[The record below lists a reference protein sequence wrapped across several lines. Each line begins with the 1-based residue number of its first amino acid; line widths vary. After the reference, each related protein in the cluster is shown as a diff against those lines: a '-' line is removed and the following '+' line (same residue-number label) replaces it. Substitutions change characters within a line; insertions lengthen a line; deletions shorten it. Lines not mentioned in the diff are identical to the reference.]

1 MIEICINLHISIF
14 YCTFA
19 DAKEKRV
26 MAGKSFYFVIQS
38 WMLEDMQLPLG
49 DAAVYAYI
57 HGLTRSEELG
67 KKGWHG
73 SIRRLAKVLHTSP
86 STMNDIVN
94 RLEQKGFLHFYNG
107 FITSTINRDLAPG
120 TPEEKPIDR
129 NPDRK
134 SEEKPDGVP
143 F

>member
-1 MIEICINLHISIF
+1 MSIF
-14 YCTFA
+14 CSIFA

-94 RLEQKGFLHFYNG
+94 RLEQKGFIHLYNG
-107 FITSTINRDLAPG
+107 FITSTINRDSAPG

>member
-1 MIEICINLHISIF
+1 MSIF

-94 RLEQKGFLHFYNG
+94 RLEQKGFLHFCNG

>member
-1 MIEICINLHISIF
+1 MSIF

-94 RLEQKGFLHFYNG
+94 RLEQKGFIHLYNG
-107 FITSTINRDLAPG
+107 FITSTINRDSAPE

>member
-1 MIEICINLHISIF
+1 MSIF

-94 RLEQKGFLHFYNG
+94 RLEQKGFIHLYNG
-107 FITSTINRDLAPG
+107 FITSTINRELAPE

>member
-1 MIEICINLHISIF
+1 
-14 YCTFA
+14 
-19 DAKEKRV
+19 
-26 MAGKSFYFVIQS
+26 MAGKSFYFIIQS
-38 WMLEDMQLPLG
+38 WMLDDMQLPLG

-94 RLEQKGFLHFYNG
+94 RLEKKGFIHLYNG
-107 FITSTINRDLAPG
+107 FITSTINRELAPG